1 LDRQTGNPVAAEVK
15 LLDKATN
22 EMIASTTTTVNDS
35 KYRFILP
42 ATGQE
47 YKIEVK
53 VDQAMGV
60 NPVASEVG
68 KYNVVSG
75 TIKDAVNNNPLDA
88 VVELIDPATN
98 KVIDQMPTNPKTGN
112 YMFPVQSGKKY
123 MIRVK
128 ANEYLPYY
136 EEFNVAPTGQLV
148 SHYEEI
154 ALQKL
159 TEANKLVI
167 TWQFFD
173 VDKHLI
179 KVDYIKDLENVIS
192 VMNKVPNMKLNIIGH
207 TDSDASE
214 EHNLELSENRAK
226 SVAKYLTDRGIDP
239 KRLNTSGMGEAMPIY
254 PNDSP
259 ESKKWNRRV
268 ELYIIE

>member
-1 LDRQTGNPVAAEVK
+1 
-15 LLDKATN
+15 
-22 EMIASTTTTVNDS
+22 
-35 KYRFILP
+35 
-42 ATGQE
+42 
-47 YKIEVK
+47 
-53 VDQAMGV
+53 
-60 NPVASEVG
+60 
-68 KYNVVSG
+68 
-75 TIKDAVNNNPLDA
+75 
-88 VVELIDPATN
+88 
-98 KVIDQMPTNPKTGN
+98 
-112 YMFPVQSGKKY
+112 VQSGKKY

-136 EEFNVAPTGQLV
+136 EDFSVAATGQLV

-154 ALQKL
+154 AMQKL

-173 VDKHLI
+173 TDKHLI
-179 KVDYIKDLENVIS
+179 KADYIKDLENVVT

-207 TDSDASE
+207 TDSDADE
-214 EHNLELSENRAK
+214 AYNQELSENRAK

-239 KRLNTSGMGEAMPIY
+239 LRLNTSGMGETMPIY

-268 ELYIIE
+268 ELFIIE